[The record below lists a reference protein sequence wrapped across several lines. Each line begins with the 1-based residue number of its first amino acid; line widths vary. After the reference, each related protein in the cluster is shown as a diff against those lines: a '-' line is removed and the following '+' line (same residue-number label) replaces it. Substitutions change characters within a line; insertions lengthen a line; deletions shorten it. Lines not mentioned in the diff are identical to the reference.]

1 MKQKE
6 RERRKNRDAVAKRLK
21 ETEAWTAFAIVEI
34 GKEII
39 ALSERVRLLEKSP
52 GADEV
57 HADLVKRLYLPEPV
71 TPPETAGP

>member
-1 MKQKE
+1 M
-6 RERRKNRDAVAKRLK
+6 AKRLK
-21 ETEAWTAFAIVEI
+21 ETQVWTAFAIVEI